1 MTQKKRIEVE
11 KHAPQMISQTRKERK
26 MSQQLKEKLIFI
38 AAIVVAFLIIAAGI
52 TGYIAI
58 TDPSSREG
66 IGATVGFIPVIALIA
81 YGIYKSEKD

>member
-1 MTQKKRIEVE
+1 
-11 KHAPQMISQTRKERK
+11 

-38 AAIVVAFLIIAAGI
+38 AAITVALLIVITAGI

-81 YGIYKSEKD
+81 YSIRKSEKD

>member
-1 MTQKKRIEVE
+1 
-11 KHAPQMISQTRKERK
+11 
-26 MSQQLKEKLIFI
+26 MSQQLKEKLILV
-38 AAIVVAFLIIAAGI
+38 AAIVVAILIIIAAGI

-81 YGIYKSEKD
+81 YSIRKSEKD

>member
-1 MTQKKRIEVE
+1 
-11 KHAPQMISQTRKERK
+11 
-26 MSQQLKEKLIFI
+26 MSQKLKEKLIFI
-38 AAIVVAFLIIAAGI
+38 ATIVVAILIIIAAGI

-81 YGIYKSEKD
+81 YSIRKSEKD

>member
-1 MTQKKRIEVE
+1 
-11 KHAPQMISQTRKERK
+11 

-38 AAIVVAFLIIAAGI
+38 AAITGAILLIIVAGI

-66 IGATVGFIPVIALIA
+66 IASAIVFSPFTVIILYSV
-81 YGIYKSEKD
+81 YKSWKD

>member
-1 MTQKKRIEVE
+1 
-11 KHAPQMISQTRKERK
+11 

-38 AAIVVAFLIIAAGI
+38 AAIVVALLIIIAAGI

-66 IGATVGFIPVIALIA
+66 IGATVAFIPVIALIA
-81 YGIYKSEKD
+81 YSIRKSEKD

>member
-1 MTQKKRIEVE
+1 
-11 KHAPQMISQTRKERK
+11 
-26 MSQQLKEKLIFI
+26 MSQKLKEKLILI
-38 AAIVVAFLIIAAGI
+38 AAITVAILIVIAAGI

-81 YGIYKSEKD
+81 YSIRKSEKD

>member
-1 MTQKKRIEVE
+1 
-11 KHAPQMISQTRKERK
+11 
-26 MSQQLKEKLIFI
+26 MSQQLKEKLILV
-38 AAIVVAFLIIAAGI
+38 AAITVAILIVIAAGI

-81 YGIYKSEKD
+81 YSIRKSEKD